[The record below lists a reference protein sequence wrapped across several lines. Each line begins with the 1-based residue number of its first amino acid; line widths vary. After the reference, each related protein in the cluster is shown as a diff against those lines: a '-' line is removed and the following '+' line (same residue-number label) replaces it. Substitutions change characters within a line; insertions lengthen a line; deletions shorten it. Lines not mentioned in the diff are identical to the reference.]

1 MAAGFVV
8 VDIFDFQ
15 LVILNVVN
23 SDFVVAD
30 VVIWLI

>member
-15 LVILNVVN
+15 LVVLNVVN
-23 SDFVVAD
+23 SDFVAAD